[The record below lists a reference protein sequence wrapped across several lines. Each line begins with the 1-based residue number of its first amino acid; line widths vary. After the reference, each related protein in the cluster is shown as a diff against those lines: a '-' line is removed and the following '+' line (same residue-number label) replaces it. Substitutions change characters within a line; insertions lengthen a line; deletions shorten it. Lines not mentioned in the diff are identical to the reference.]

1 MDARHDELTAGER
14 RFLEHARRAQQ
25 ERLPL
30 SEYCRAKGLSP
41 YALYSMRRQ
50 LREKG
55 ILGPKSSPSGGPE
68 QAAAGRLAKRFVAVR
83 VAEAQQAAPPSP
95 AGMVCRLRHAS
106 GWLIE
111 CGAWPPSSWLREIV
125 REVSDARS

>member
-1 MDARHDELTAGER
+1 MDAKHQELTAGER
-14 RFLEHARRAQQ
+14 RFLEHARRAQR

-30 SEYCRAKGLSP
+30 SKYCRANGLSP

-55 ILGPKSSPSGGPE
+55 ILAPKSTPSAAPE
-68 QAAAGRLAKRFVAVR
+68 QAAAGPLANRFVAVR
-83 VAEAQQAAPPSP
+83 VAEAQQGAPESP
-95 AGMVCRLRHAS
+95 AGMVCRVRHAS

-125 REVSDARS
+125 REVSDACS

>member
-1 MDARHDELTAGER
+1 MNVKHEELTAGER
-14 RFLEHARRAQQ
+14 RFLEHARRAQR
-25 ERLPL
+25 EGLPL
-30 SEYCRAKGLSP
+30 SEYCRSNGLSP
-41 YALYSMRRQ
+41 YALYNMRRQ

-55 ILGPKSSPSGGPE
+55 ILPPKSSPSAAPE
-68 QAAAGRLAKRFVAVR
+68 QAAAGPLANRFVAVR
-83 VAEAQQAAPPSP
+83 VAEAPQAAPTSP